1 MFEQLMAAMSKP
13 TTQNGFDYA
22 QRMMEC
28 TLRLTQAQMDVMKGL
43 YEEVGQEFSKTMTS
57 SSDQSALAK
66 NWPELVSTATRAH
79 AEAGALF
86 MKNAQEY
93 QSELLQMLKSTN
105 PGLSGEF
112 MKDLMG
118 SAKTSPIANGG
129 AALQAARAKKAA

>member
-1 MFEQLMAAMSKP
+1 MFEQLMAAMSQP
-13 TTQNGFDYA
+13 ATQNTFDYA
-22 QRMMEC
+22 QRMMES

-43 YEEVGQEFSKTMTS
+43 CEEVGQEFSKTMTS

-66 NWPELVSTATRAH
+66 NWPELVFTATRAH

-93 QSELLQMLKSTN
+93 QSELLQMVQSSS

-112 MKDLMG
+112 VKDLMG
-118 SAKTSPIANGG
+118 VAKTSPIANGG

>member
-1 MFEQLMAAMSKP
+1 MFEQLMATMTKP
-13 TTQNGFDYA
+13 TAQNGFDYA

-28 TLRLTQAQMDVMKGL
+28 TMRLTQAQMDVMKGL

-66 NWPELVSTATRAH
+66 SWPELISTATRAN

-93 QSELLQMLKSTN
+93 QSELLQMMQSSS
-105 PGLSGEF
+105 PGLSAEF
-112 MKDLMG
+112 MKDVMG
-118 SAKTSPIANGG
+118 IAKTSPIANGG
-129 AALQAARAKKAA
+129 AAMQAARAKKAA